1 MGFCDMLRLLHL
13 SDLHINAG
21 FANKSAY
28 IREQL
33 KLSLNKSFER
43 AVTYAVNHKVD
54 GVMIVGDF
62 FDQPQVDYA
71 LERFIRQQLT
81 KLLDHGIH
89 LFYVNGNHD
98 PSDTMSVLT
107 SFKANQ
113 YFHIFDSD
121 SFKRETVTF
130 ESGDI
135 GEFIASAHAYKGEQR
150 DLVKR
155 YPVKSNA
162 YYWVGM
168 AHASVVNAQST
179 GEKTAYMGTTLPQ
192 IESLGYDYFALGHI
206 HIRQQLSE
214 RVAYA
219 GNLQG
224 LNYKEIGGKGG
235 LLVTLSENSAVV
247 EPVDF
252 NEIQWEAIDFEV
264 TERAENLYALETAL
278 ADNIAEHISD
288 LGYPPERL
296 IVRVHLYGR
305 SKCYHLLRDAETI
318 NDLEIAISQR
328 LKLLNVDLK
337 DIGLANDYDLKALAR
352 EQTVLALALE
362 IMDAPERHPELL
374 TRLYQ
379 LPVFKDAATVQ
390 SRDALLREHLETV
403 RAELV
408 DRMLKVP
415 NEN

>member
-1 MGFCDMLRLLHL
+1 MIRLLHL

-33 KLSLNKSFER
+33 KLYLNKSFEC
-43 AVTYAVNHKVD
+43 AVTYAVTHKID

-62 FDQPQVDYA
+62 FDRPQVDYA
-71 LERFIRQQLT
+71 LERFVKQQLT
-81 KLLDHGIH
+81 KLLDHDIH
-89 LFYVNGNHD
+89 IFYVNGNHD
-98 PSDTMSVLT
+98 PADAMTLLNA
-107 SFKANQ
+107 FADHR
-113 YFHIFDSD
+113 YFHAFDSD
-121 SFKRETVTF
+121 TFKRQTVTF
-130 ESGDI
+130 ESGET
-135 GEFIASAHAYKGEQR
+135 GEFIASGHAYRGEQR
-150 DLVKR
+150 DLVKH

-162 YYWVGM
+162 CYWVGM

-235 LLVTLSENSAVV
+235 LLVTLSERGTSV
-247 EPVDF
+247 ESVDF

-264 TERAENLYALETAL
+264 TEEVGTLYELETAL
-278 ADNIAEHISD
+278 TDTIAEHISD

-305 SKCYHLLRDAETI
+305 SKCYHSLRDAEALA
-318 NDLEIAISQR
+318 DLETAISQR

-352 EQTVLALALE
+352 EQTVLAMALE

-374 TRLYQ
+374 TRLYR
-379 LPVFKDAATVQ
+379 LPMFKTTTTVQ
-390 SRDALLREHLETV
+390 SRETLLREYMDSV
-403 RAELV
+403 RDELV

-415 NEN
+415 NED